1 MNLNILEDYK
11 TYYIILINNFL
22 TIFTNSIPYTKHIGV
37 FLCKILELHI
47 FLFFVQR

>member
-22 TIFTNSIPYTKHIGV
+22 TKRDPANSPCEWLG
-37 FLCKILELHI
+37 C
-47 FLFFVQR
+47 